1 MVPTLVVLNISDKRI
16 TLSTDTP
23 VAPPSNFDY
32 LIKILKAPI
41 YNAAV
46 VTDLDKLPTLSGIV
60 GNEVYIK
67 REDQQPVKS
76 FKLRGAFNCMS
87 QLNDKQKAA
96 GVIAASAGNHAQ
108 GVAYAA
114 KAMNIKATI
123 VMPETTPEIKVNAVR
138 AFGGQHVTVVQ
149 HGTSY
154 DQASTHAFALSQQ
167 YGFTMIPPFDH
178 PDVIAGQG
186 TIAKEMLEQLSDF
199 DYLFV
204 AVGGGGLAA
213 GMAVYLKQIKP
224 SIKIIGVESD
234 QSACLTA
241 ALEAGEPVTL
251 PQVGIFAD
259 GVAVKTIGS
268 EPFRLCQQ
276 YLDGVMTVT
285 NDEICTAIKDIF
297 DDTRVIAEPAGALS
311 VAAIRKYCRDNDIQN
326 KRLTGILC
334 GANINFHT
342 LRYVSERCEL
352 GEQKEALFAVNIPET
367 KGAFKSF
374 CSLLGGIV
382 ITEFNYRFNA
392 STQTVG
398 EASLGSAQI
407 FVGVKLR
414 NGAVEYN
421 ALLKSLDD
429 KGYTYCDLS
438 QNELAKLHVRHM
450 VGGRPH
456 QKIDE
461 SIFSFS
467 FPEYPGAL
475 MHFLN
480 TLGESWNITLFHYR
494 NHGAAQGLVLAGF
507 EISPEQRA
515 DFQKYLDKLDFEV
528 QEHQDDPAYTFFLSS
543 QN

>member
-1 MVPTLVVLNISDKRI
+1 MPLSTQ
-16 TLSTDTP
+16 TLSS
-23 VAPPSNFDY
+23 PPSNYEY

-46 VTDLDKLPTLSGIV
+46 VTDLNRLATLSSAL
-60 GNEVYIK
+60 GNEVYLK

-87 QLNDKQKAA
+87 QLNEQQKAA
-96 GVIAASAGNHAQ
+96 GVVAASAGNHAQ

-123 VMPETTPEIKVNAVR
+123 VMPDTTPEIKVNAVR
-138 AFGGQHVTVVQ
+138 TFGGKHINVVQ
-149 HGTSY
+149 YGTSY
-154 DQASTHAFALSQQ
+154 DQASAHALMLSQRH
-167 YGFTMIPPFDH
+167 GFTMIPPFDH

-234 QSACLTA
+234 QSACLSA
-241 ALEAGEPVTL
+241 ALAAGKPVTL

-259 GVAVKTIGS
+259 GVAVKTIGE
-268 EPFRLCQQ
+268 EPFRLCKQ

-311 VAAIRKYCRDNDIQN
+311 VAAIRKFCRENDVKN

-352 GEQKEALFAVNIPET
+352 GEQKEAVFAVNIPET

-392 STQTVG
+392 RTQSVG
-398 EASLGSAQI
+398 ESATGSAQI

-414 NGAVEYN
+414 NGASEYHE
-421 ALLKSLDD
+421 LLKKLDD
-429 KGYTYCDLS
+429 NGYTYCDLS

-507 EISPEQRA
+507 EIGEQQRSS
-515 DFQKYLDKLDFEV
+515 FQEYLDKLDFEV
-528 QEHQDDPAYTFFLSS
+528 QEHKDDPAYTFFLSS
-543 QN
+543 KG